1 MIKLEILHVFSRYS
15 FRRLVNKIIYYDEL
29 GYAFESRAQIVFFY
43 FSNRKIFY
51 DPIQISRL
59 PMALDRFKVLIR
71 VIISELYMAWRKNSL
86 KYYLIGGGGGGTF
99 VPHAQTVSRS
109 LMPKLDNRR
118 IVA

>member
-86 KYYLIGGGGGGTF
+86 KYFLIGGGGGTF